1 MKQDILVP
9 SVGESV
15 TQGTLAAWLK
25 GEGQSVQEG
34 EELFELETDKATVA
48 VPAPASGV
56 LHIQVEAGRD
66 VQIGAVVG
74 VVETAGRQPSIAA
87 RQPAVAAGVETAQAA
102 GPAPVPGAG
111 AAPPG
116 DSPPL
121 QRGRLLS
128 GQAGSPAPAAAA
140 RKSEPAASPLARQI
154 LAQRGLEASRIEG
167 TGPGGRITR
176 EDALRAAAEPAIRG
190 QPAAGEPALRGAG
203 PAPGGSRGEAP
214 QGSRRGRET
223 RQPMSR
229 LRRALAER
237 LVAARRETALTTTFN
252 EADLGAVQELRRR
265 YGEDFEKRHGVRLGL
280 MSFFLKACCRALQAV
295 PEVNSRI
302 EGDDIVTCSY
312 YDIGVAVSTERGLVV
327 PVLREAEALSF
338 AEIEKKLAE
347 LAQRARER
355 RLGPEDLAGGTFTI
369 TNGGVFGSLLSA
381 PLPNYPQAAILGM
394 HAIQRRPVAR
404 EDQVVI
410 RPMMYLAL
418 SYDHRLIDGR
428 EAVQFLVKVKQLVEE
443 PERLLLEQ

>member
-1 MKQDILVP
+1 MKQNILVP

-74 VVETAGRQPSIAA
+74 VVETVPQMPQIAG
-87 RQPAVAAGVETAQAA
+87 VAAPQI
-102 GPAPVPGAG
+102 
-111 AAPPG
+111 
-116 DSPPL
+116 
-121 QRGRLLS
+121 
-128 GQAGSPAPAAAA
+128 AGSTVPQV
-140 RKSEPAASPLARQI
+140 SPLARRVI
-154 LAQRGLEASRIEG
+154 AERGLEAGRIAG
-167 TGPGGRITR
+167 TGPGGRITK
-176 EDALRAAAEPAIRG
+176 EDALRAVQPGRDAGAKPAISGAETPEAGKAALEAQSDERSG
-190 QPAAGEPALRGAG
+190 GAGLPPAAIG
-203 PAPGGSRGEAP
+203 RGE
-214 QGSRRGRET
+214 RET
-223 RQPMSR
+223 REPMSR
-229 LRRALAER
+229 LRRALSER

-252 EADLGAVQELRRR
+252 EADLGELQELRRR

-280 MSFFLKACCRALQAV
+280 MSFFVKAACRALAAQPA
-295 PEVNSRI
+295 VNSRI
-302 EGDDIVTCSY
+302 EGSDIVTCRY

-327 PVLREAEALSF
+327 PVLRDADALSF
-338 AEIEKKLAE
+338 AEIEKRLAE

-355 RLGPEDLAGGTFTI
+355 RIGPEELAGGTFTI

-381 PLPNYPQAAILGM
+381 PLPNHPQAAILGM

-404 EDQVVI
+404 EEQVVI

-428 EAVQFLVKVKQLVEE
+428 EAVQFLVLIKKMVEE

>member
-15 TQGTLAAWLK
+15 SQGTLAAWLK
-25 GEGQSVQEG
+25 AEGQSVREG

-74 VVETAGRQPSIAA
+74 VVDTSPREAG
-87 RQPAVAAGVETAQAA
+87 VAAPIETSR
-102 GPAPVPGAG
+102 
-111 AAPPG
+111 G
-116 DSPPL
+116 DSP
-121 QRGRLLS
+121 LLR
-128 GQAGSPAPAAAA
+128 QAGSAAPAV
-140 RKSEPAASPLARQI
+140 SPLARQVI
-154 LAQRGLEASRIEG
+154 AKRGLEAGRIAG

-176 EDALRAAAEPAIRG
+176 EDALRAVAEPAVRG
-190 QPAAGEPALRGAG
+190 QPGDEARQRSPTGMSAGG
-203 PAPGGSRGEAP
+203 
-214 QGSRRGRET
+214 RRDRET

-229 LRRALAER
+229 LRRTLAER
-237 LVAARRETALTTTFN
+237 LVASRRETALTTTYN

-265 YGEDFEKRHGVRLGL
+265 YGEEFEKRHGVRLGL
-280 MSFFLKACCRALQAV
+280 MSFFVKAACHALEAL
-295 PEVNSRI
+295 PTVNSRI
-302 EGDDIVTCSY
+302 EGSDIITCSY

-327 PVLREAEALSF
+327 PVLRDADTLGF
-338 AEIEKKLAE
+338 AEIEKKIAD

-355 RLGPEDLAGGTFTI
+355 RIGPEELAGGTFTI

-394 HAIQRRPVAR
+394 HTIQRRPVAR
-404 EDQVVI
+404 EEQVVI

>member
-48 VPAPASGV
+48 VPAPASGI
-56 LHIQVEAGRD
+56 LHIQVEAGSD
-66 VQIGAVVG
+66 VKIGAVVG
-74 VVETAGRQPSIAA
+74 VVETAQGPQT
-87 RQPAVAAGVETAQAA
+87 AGFA
-102 GPAPVPGAG
+102 
-111 AAPPG
+111 
-116 DSPPL
+116 
-121 QRGRLLS
+121 
-128 GQAGSPAPAAAA
+128 AGSPREAVARAAQAPMAAAPATPPAPTAAPSASTAAPAAAPGSA
-140 RKSEPAASPLARQI
+140 GRSTGLPQASPLARRI
-154 LAQRGLEASRIEG
+154 IAERGLEAGRIAG
-167 TGPGGRITR
+167 TGPGGRIIR
-176 EDALRAAAEPAIRG
+176 DDVLRAAAEPAVRG
-190 QPAAGEPALRGAG
+190 GNPPVRGAV
-203 PAPGGSRGEAP
+203 APEA
-214 QGSRRGRET
+214 GARET

-237 LVAARRETALTTTFN
+237 LVASRRETALTTTFN
-252 EADLGAVQELRRR
+252 EADLGEVQELRRR

-280 MSFFLKACCRALQAV
+280 MSFFVKASCRALAAL
-295 PEVNSRI
+295 PAVNSRI
-302 EGDDIVTCSY
+302 EGGDIVTCRY

-327 PVLREAEALSF
+327 PVLRDADTLSF
-338 AEIEKKLAE
+338 ADIEKKLAE

-355 RLGPEDLAGGTFTI
+355 RIGPEELSGGTFTI

-381 PLPNYPQAAILGM
+381 PLPNHPQAAILGM

-404 EDQVVI
+404 EEQVVI

-428 EAVQFLVKVKQLVEE
+428 EAVQFLVLIKKMIEE

>member
-74 VVETAGRQPSIAA
+74 VVDT
-87 RQPAVAAGVETAQAA
+87 
-102 GPAPVPGAG
+102 
-111 AAPPG
+111 AAPPIAA
-116 DSPPL
+116 STL
-121 QRGRLLS
+121 QMPQLAGFA
-128 GQAGSPAPAAAA
+128 AGSAGPQTGASRGESPRLRQAVPAV
-140 RKSEPAASPLARQI
+140 SPLARQVI
-154 LAQRGLEASRIEG
+154 AQRGLEAGRISG

-176 EDALRAAAEPAIRG
+176 EDALRAAQAAI
-190 QPAAGEPALRGAG
+190 
-203 PAPGGSRGEAP
+203 GGGEAP
-214 QGSRRGRET
+214 EAEKAAATPAAPAGGAGFPPGAGRPERET

-229 LRRALAER
+229 LRRALSAR
-237 LVAARRETALTTTFN
+237 LVAARQQTALTTTFN

-265 YGEDFEKRHGVRLGL
+265 YSEDFERRHGVRLGL
-280 MSFFLKACCRALQAV
+280 MSFFVKAACRALQALPV
-295 PEVNSRI
+295 VNSRI
-302 EGDDIVTCSY
+302 EGGDIVTCGY

-327 PVLREAEALSF
+327 PVLRDADTLSF
-338 AEIEKKLAE
+338 AEIEKRLAD

-355 RLGPEDLAGGTFTI
+355 RIGPEELAGGTFTI

-381 PLPNYPQAAILGM
+381 PLPNHPQAAILGM

-404 EDQVVI
+404 EEQVVI

-428 EAVQFLVKVKQLVEE
+428 EAVQFLVLVKKMVEE

>member
-9 SVGESV
+9 SVGESIS
-15 TQGTLAAWLK
+15 QGTLAAWLK
-25 GEGQSVQEG
+25 AEGQSVREG

-74 VVETAGRQPSIAA
+74 VVDTSPREAG
-87 RQPAVAAGVETAQAA
+87 VAAPIES
-102 GPAPVPGAG
+102 PR
-111 AAPPG
+111 G
-116 DSPPL
+116 DSP
-121 QRGRLLS
+121 LLR
-128 GQAGSPAPAAAA
+128 QAAPAV
-140 RKSEPAASPLARQI
+140 SPLARQVI
-154 LAQRGLEASRIEG
+154 AKRGLEAGGIAG

-176 EDALRAAAEPAIRG
+176 EDALRAVAEPAIRG
-190 QPAAGEPALRGAG
+190 QPGGEALQGGRRDAVEEPAIGG
-203 PAPGGSRGEAP
+203 PVPAAPGAAPPGARGEARAQP
-214 QGSRRGRET
+214 GRDAGQGGRRERET

-229 LRRALAER
+229 LRRTLAER
-237 LVAARRETALTTTFN
+237 LVASRRETALTTTYN

-265 YGEDFEKRHGVRLGL
+265 YGEEFEKRHGVRLGL
-280 MSFFLKACCRALQAV
+280 MSFFVKAACHALEAL
-295 PEVNSRI
+295 PAVNSRI
-302 EGDDIVTCSY
+302 EGSDIITCNY

-327 PVLREAEALSF
+327 PVLRDADTLGF
-338 AEIEKKLAE
+338 AEIEKKIAD

-355 RLGPEDLAGGTFTI
+355 RIGPEELAGGTFTI

-394 HAIQRRPVAR
+394 HTIQRRPVAR
-404 EDQVVI
+404 EEQVVI

>member
-15 TQGTLAAWLK
+15 SQGTLAAWLK
-25 GEGQSVQEG
+25 AEGQSVREG

-74 VVETAGRQPSIAA
+74 VVDTSPREAG
-87 RQPAVAAGVETAQAA
+87 VAAPIES
-102 GPAPVPGAG
+102 PR
-111 AAPPG
+111 G
-116 DSPPL
+116 DSP
-121 QRGRLLS
+121 LLR
-128 GQAGSPAPAAAA
+128 QAAPAV
-140 RKSEPAASPLARQI
+140 SPLARQVI
-154 LAQRGLEASRIEG
+154 AKRGLEAGRIAG

-176 EDALRAAAEPAIRG
+176 QDALRAVAEPAIRG
-190 QPAAGEPALRGAG
+190 QPGGEARQGGRRDAVEEPAIGGAV
-203 PAPGGSRGEAP
+203 PAAPGAAPPGAQGEARAQP
-214 QGSRRGRET
+214 GRDAGQGGRRERET

-229 LRRALAER
+229 LRRTLAER
-237 LVAARRETALTTTFN
+237 LVASRRETALTTTYN
-252 EADLGAVQELRRR
+252 EADLGAVQELRRS
-265 YGEDFEKRHGVRLGL
+265 YGEEFEKRHGVRLGL
-280 MSFFLKACCRALQAV
+280 MSFFVKASCGALQAV
-295 PEVNSRI
+295 PAVNSRI
-302 EGDDIVTCSY
+302 EGSDIITCSY

-327 PVLREAEALSF
+327 PVLRDADTLSF

-355 RLGPEDLAGGTFTI
+355 RIGPEELAGGTFTV

-404 EDQVVI
+404 AEQVVI

-428 EAVQFLVKVKQLVEE
+428 EAVQFLVMIKELLED
-443 PERLLLEQ
+443 PARLLLEV

>member
-1 MKQDILVP
+1 MRQDILVP

-48 VPAPASGV
+48 VPAPASGI
-56 LHIQVEAGRD
+56 LHIQVEAGSD
-66 VQIGAVVG
+66 VKIGAVVG
-74 VVETAGRQPSIAA
+74 VVETGQVQAPMAA
-87 RQPAVAAGVETAQAA
+87 
-102 GPAPVPGAG
+102 AP
-111 AAPPG
+111 AAPPA
-116 DSPPL
+116 P
-121 QRGRLLS
+121 
-128 GQAGSPAPAAAA
+128 QATTPAPAAAA
-140 RKSEPAASPLARQI
+140 AVPAAAERSAGSPQASPLARRI
-154 LAQRGLEASRIEG
+154 IAERGLEAGRIAG
-167 TGPGGRITR
+167 TGPGGRITKD
-176 EDALRAAAEPAIRG
+176 DALRAAEPAAAP
-190 QPAAGEPALRGAG
+190 PAAAGGGA
-203 PAPGGSRGEAP
+203 E
-214 QGSRRGRET
+214 RET

-252 EADLGAVQELRRR
+252 EADLGEVQELRRR

-280 MSFFLKACCRALQAV
+280 MSFFVKASCRALAAL
-295 PEVNSRI
+295 PAVNSRI
-302 EGDDIVTCSY
+302 EGGDIVTCRY

-327 PVLREAEALSF
+327 PVLRDADTLSF
-338 AEIEKKLAE
+338 ADIEKKLAE

-355 RLGPEDLAGGTFTI
+355 RIGPEELAGGTFTI

-381 PLPNYPQAAILGM
+381 PLPNHPQAAILGL

-404 EDQVVI
+404 EEQVVI

-428 EAVQFLVKVKQLVEE
+428 EAVQFLVLIRKMIEE

>member
-25 GEGQSVQEG
+25 NEGQSVQEG

-48 VPAPASGV
+48 VPAPASGI
-56 LHIQVEAGRD
+56 LHIQVEAGSD
-66 VQIGAVVG
+66 VKIGAVVG
-74 VVETAGRQPSIAA
+74 VVETEQ
-87 RQPAVAAGVETAQAA
+87 AQAPTA
-102 GPAPVPGAG
+102 AAAAAPVPT
-111 AAPPG
+111 AAP
-116 DSPPL
+116 L
-121 QRGRLLS
+121 R
-128 GQAGSPAPAAAA
+128 PAAAA
-140 RKSEPAASPLARQI
+140 AVPAAAERSAGSPQASPLARRI
-154 LAQRGLEASRIEG
+154 IAERGLEAGRIAG
-167 TGPGGRITR
+167 TGPGGRITKG
-176 EDALRAAAEPAIRG
+176 DALRAAEPAAAP
-190 QPAAGEPALRGAG
+190 PAAAGA
-203 PAPGGSRGEAP
+203 E
-214 QGSRRGRET
+214 RET

-252 EADLGAVQELRRR
+252 EADLGEVLELRRR

-280 MSFFLKACCRALQAV
+280 MSFFVKASCRALAAL
-295 PEVNSRI
+295 PAVNSRI
-302 EGDDIVTCSY
+302 EGGDIVTCRY

-327 PVLREAEALSF
+327 PVLRDADTLSF
-338 AEIEKKLAE
+338 ADIEGKLAE

-355 RLGPEDLAGGTFTI
+355 RIGPEELAGGTFTI

-381 PLPNYPQAAILGM
+381 PLPNHPQAAILGM

-404 EDQVVI
+404 EEQVVI

-428 EAVQFLVKVKQLVEE
+428 EAVQFLVLIKKMIEE

>member
-1 MKQDILVP
+1 VKQDILVP

-48 VPAPASGV
+48 VPSPASGV

-74 VVETAGRQPSIAA
+74 VVETSGRQPA
-87 RQPAVAAGVETAQAA
+87 PASGAEAPQAA
-102 GPAPVPGAG
+102 GPAPGAG
-111 AAPPG
+111 AGGAPAG
-116 DSPPL
+116 GRPL
-121 QRGRLLS
+121 LQPEEL
-128 GQAGSPAPAAAA
+128 AAPAAAG
-140 RKSEPAASPLARQI
+140 RKAAPAASPLARQI
-154 LAQRGLEASRIEG
+154 IAQRGLEASRIEG

-176 EDALRAAAEPAIRG
+176 EDALRAAEPAGG
-190 QPAAGEPALRGAG
+190 QIALPGAG
-203 PAPGGSRGEAP
+203 PAPVGGGGGEA
-214 QGSRRGRET
+214 GLEGRREVGGMSAGGRRGRE
-223 RQPMSR
+223 RREPMSR

-265 YGEDFEKRHGVRLGL
+265 YGGDFEKRHGVRLGL
-280 MSFFLKACCRALQAV
+280 MSFFVKASCRALQAV
-295 PEVNSRI
+295 PAVNSRI
-302 EGDDIVTCSY
+302 EGSDIVTCSY
-312 YDIGVAVSTERGLVV
+312 YDIGVAVSTDRGLVV

-338 AEIEKKLAE
+338 EEIEKKLAE

-355 RLGPEDLAGGTFTI
+355 RIGPEELAGGTFTI

-404 EDQVVI
+404 EEQVVI

>member
-1 MKQDILVP
+1 MRQDILVP

-48 VPAPASGV
+48 VPAPASGI
-56 LHIQVEAGRD
+56 LHIQVEAGSD
-66 VQIGAVVG
+66 VKIGAVVG
-74 VVETAGRQPSIAA
+74 VVETGQVQAPTAAAAAAPVSAGRS
-87 RQPAVAAGVETAQAA
+87 
-102 GPAPVPGAG
+102 
-111 AAPPG
+111 
-116 DSPPL
+116 
-121 QRGRLLS
+121 
-128 GQAGSPAPAAAA
+128 AGSPQ
-140 RKSEPAASPLARQI
+140 ASPLARRI
-154 LAQRGLEASRIEG
+154 IAERGLEAGRIAG
-167 TGPGGRITR
+167 TGPGGRITKD
-176 EDALRAAAEPAIRG
+176 DALRAAEPAAAP
-190 QPAAGEPALRGAG
+190 PASAGAE
-203 PAPGGSRGEAP
+203 
-214 QGSRRGRET
+214 RET

-252 EADLGAVQELRRR
+252 EADLGEVQELRRR

-280 MSFFLKACCRALQAV
+280 MSFFVKASCRALAAL
-295 PEVNSRI
+295 PAVNSRI
-302 EGDDIVTCSY
+302 EGGDIVTCRY

-327 PVLREAEALSF
+327 PVLRDADTLSF
-338 AEIEKKLAE
+338 ADIEKKLAE

-355 RLGPEDLAGGTFTI
+355 RIGPEELAGGTFTI

-381 PLPNYPQAAILGM
+381 PLPNHPQAAILGL

-404 EDQVVI
+404 EEQVVI

-428 EAVQFLVKVKQLVEE
+428 EAVQFLVLIRKMIEE